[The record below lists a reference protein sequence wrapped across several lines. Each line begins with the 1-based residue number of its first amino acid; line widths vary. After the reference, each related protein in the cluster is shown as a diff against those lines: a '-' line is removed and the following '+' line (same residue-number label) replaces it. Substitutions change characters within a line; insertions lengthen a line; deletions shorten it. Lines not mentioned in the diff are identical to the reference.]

1 MSTIDDIRT
10 RLVNKL
16 LEQGLLFLFLGLGIW
31 YFNGENKKLQLKV
44 TNCHHAQIQFF
55 QEQTDLVLETVKKR
69 TEALERMEKTLEEM
83 VEKR

>member
-31 YFNGENKKLQLKV
+31 YFNGENKKLWEYSKADEEAMLADQLK
-44 TNCHHAQIQFF
+44 Q
-55 QEQTDLVLETVKKR
+55 QED
-69 TEALERMEKTLEEM
+69 ER
-83 VEKR
+83 R